1 MSLGDSLKKSLLGDK
16 SNEIIKAGTLVTTRG
31 TGVIAV
37 ALIAVFIVMDEL
49 DVGPWRTLSDDS
61 KLLFVATVG
70 FVWAIVAGADA
81 IARGLATRNAA
92 PAVIHLPRGLK
103 ATRTEKTDSRGW
115 SVVAVSVP
123 SEDDQQPLR
132 FLIEKGGTVVWTT
145 ADSLSFESKNGE

>member
-70 FVWAIVAGADA
+70 FVGGMGAGADPFPG
-81 IARGLATRNAA
+81 ARPTQTAA
-92 PAVIHLPRGLK
+92 PAVIHLPRGL
-103 ATRTEKTDSRGW
+103 
-115 SVVAVSVP
+115 
-123 SEDDQQPLR
+123 
-132 FLIEKGGTVVWTT
+132 
-145 ADSLSFESKNGE
+145 